1 MWWGEVVKNRNKQFG
16 VSKVTKV
23 HTIQAPAGRC
33 LMQYQVQATKL
44 VPSIGAILTIVT
56 SQGWQNAL
64 HAEKQTSPLY
74 VHG

>member
-1 MWWGEVVKNRNKQFG
+1 
-16 VSKVTKV
+16 
-23 HTIQAPAGRC
+23 
-33 LMQYQVQATKL
+33 MQSQVQATKL